1 MPIGNRHYR
10 RGLSI
15 LRKVPPA
22 CRWHVEQ
29 AFSGV
34 GTFLDDVGQFVSH
47 DCNVS
52 NRREDSNGQ
61 YGIVDEPKVIQK
73 DF

>member
-1 MPIGNRHYR
+1 MSNI
-10 RGLSI
+10 
-15 LRKVPPA
+15 
-22 CRWHVEQ
+22 

-73 DF
+73 DFESAFGVVSPFYFFDCD